1 MTEKPSSSPLRLAF
15 IGGGNM
21 ASAIMGGLLKR
32 GLPASQIQVVEPF
45 AEQADRL
52 VSQLGV
58 VVSATPSAALAAADL
73 VVWAVKPQ
81 IFREAAAQA
90 KAHTGAALHLSVAA
104 GIRSNSIAQWLGT
117 ERVVRAM
124 PNTPALV
131 GQGMTALFAR
141 DAVSSTDRH
150 AVDTVLEPT
159 GSVLWLDSDESQLDA
174 VTALSGSGPA
184 YVFYFLE
191 AMVAAGV
198 DMGLSPE
205 AAHQLAVGT
214 FVGASALAAASVE
227 PPDVLRAR
235 VTSKG
240 GTTHAAMRHLEDQQ
254 VKKLFIEAMQAA
266 RLRAVALGDE
276 FGAA

>member
-1 MTEKPSSSPLRLAF
+1 MTEKSSSSPLRLAF

-45 AEQADRL
+45 SAQADRL
-52 VSQLGV
+52 VSQFGV
-58 VVSATPSAALAAADL
+58 AVSAAPSATLAAADL

-90 KAHTGAALHLSVAA
+90 RAHTGAALHLSVAA
-104 GIRSNSIAQWLGT
+104 GIRSSSIAQWLGT

-141 DAVSSTDRH
+141 DAVSSTDRQ
-150 AVDTVLEPT
+150 AVDTVLQPT
-159 GSVLWLDSDESQLDA
+159 GSVLWLDGDESQLDA

-198 DMGLSPE
+198 DMGLSPG

-240 GTTHAAMRHLEDQQ
+240 GTTHAAMSLMEDQH
-254 VKKLFIEAMQAA
+254 VKALFIEAMQAA
-266 RLRAVALGDE
+266 RQRAVALGDE

>member
-1 MTEKPSSSPLRLAF
+1 MTEKPSPSPLRLAF

-52 VSQLGV
+52 VSQFGV
-58 VVSATPSAALAAADL
+58 RVSAAPSAALAAADL
-73 VVWAVKPQ
+73 VVWVVKPQ

-141 DAVSSTDRH
+141 DAVSSADRH

-159 GSVLWLDSDESQLDA
+159 GSVLWLDGDESQLDA

-191 AMVAAGV
+191 AMVAAGI

-214 FVGASALAAASVE
+214 FVGASGLAAASVE
-227 PPDVLRAR
+227 PPDMLRAR

-240 GTTHAAMRHLEDQQ
+240 GTTHAAMSHMEDKH
-254 VKKLFIEAMQAA
+254 VKALFIEAMQAA
-266 RLRAVALGDE
+266 RQRAVALGDE